1 MPNDASPAAQGEFRG
16 DFTRDTFN
24 PLRHFSRV
32 LMQQGR
38 VQLDADW
45 NEQTS
50 ILLHLLRSL
59 AADLVGPYAGSAG
72 AFAIGAPVTETVND
86 RSRTTFPI
94 AAGHY
99 YVDGILVEQEDPS
112 AYYTQPHFQP
122 DDQLAADRLP
132 DPAYLVYLDVWE
144 RHVTDWQFPELR
156 EVALRGPDTA
166 TRAQVVWQVRW
177 LKPQAALDASAI
189 KTLKTDAGWAKFEA
203 DQLQAGPLGLLQAK
217 ARTDDATTLD
227 PCLVSPDAQ
236 YTGPENQLYRV
247 EIHAVTPQANNQP
260 PQVTLKWSRDN
271 SSLAFPVQKVIP
283 NPQDKQEADFW
294 VESLGRDDRSMLEV
308 DDWVEIVDLARQF
321 SGTAGQMARVSGVD
335 FDTPAVTLRAKADMV
350 ISGGAQYALRRWDHR
365 GDDEA
370 IAIAFDSAGKGVPIP
385 VEHGIV
391 VTPQVPQTAKSF
403 IGRPGDYW
411 LIPARTESGDIE
423 WPTVTAADGTV
434 DRAFIPPHGVQHH
447 FAPLAVVGPATA
459 AGGATMTDMRRE
471 ITPSKVYTQ
480 Q

>member
-1 MPNDASPAAQGEFRG
+1 MSNDVSPAAQGEFRG

-45 NEQTS
+45 NEQAS

-59 AADLVGPYAGSAG
+59 AADLVGPYAGSVG
-72 AFAIGAPVTETVND
+72 AFKIGAPVSETVEN
-86 RSRTTFPI
+86 RTRTTFPI
-94 AAGHY
+94 AEGHY
-99 YVDGILVEQEDPS
+99 YVDGILVEQEGAS

-144 RHVTDWQFPELR
+144 RHVTDWQYPEVR

-177 LKPQAALDASAI
+177 LKPTQALPDV

-203 DQLQAGPLGLLQAK
+203 EQLQVGPLGLLQAK
-217 ARTDDATTLD
+217 ARTDDPATPD
-227 PCLVSPDAQ
+227 PCLVPPDAQ

-247 EIHAVTPQANNQP
+247 EIHSVILQANDQP
-260 PQVTLKWSRDN
+260 PQVTVKWSRDN
-271 SSLAFPVQKVIP
+271 SSLAFAVQKVIP
-283 NPQDKQEADFW
+283 DPQEKKEADFW
-294 VESLGRDDRSMLEV
+294 LESLGRDDRSMLEV
-308 DDWVEIVDLARQF
+308 DDWVEIVAMGRQL
-321 SGTAGQMARVSGVD
+321 SGEAGQMARVTGVD
-335 FDTPAVTLRAKADMV
+335 IDTPAVTLRSTADLTV
-350 ISGGAQYALRRWDHR
+350 SGGAQYALRRWDHR

-385 VEHGIV
+385 LEYGIV

-403 IGRPGDYW
+403 IARPGDYW
-411 LIPARTESGDIE
+411 LIPARTETGDIE
-423 WPTVTAADGTV
+423 WPTATAADGTV

-447 FAPLAVVGPATA
+447 YAPLAVVGATA
-459 AGGATMTDMRRE
+459 AGGAASVADLRRE
-471 ITPSKVYTQ
+471 ITPSKLYTQ
-480 Q
+480 L

>member
-16 DFTRDTFN
+16 DFTRDTFS

-50 ILLHLLRSL
+50 ILLHLIRSL
-59 AADLVGPYAGSAG
+59 AADVLGPYAGSVG
-72 AFAIGAPVTETVND
+72 AFKIGAPVAETVND
-86 RSRTTFPI
+86 RTRTTFPI

-99 YVDGILVEQEDPS
+99 YVDGILVEQEDDS

-122 DDQLAADRLP
+122 DDQRAADRIP
-132 DPAYLVYLDVWE
+132 DPPYLVYLDVWE
-144 RHVTDWQFPELR
+144 RHVTDWQYPLVR

-177 LKPQAALDASAI
+177 LKPTQALPDV

-203 DQLQAGPLGLLQAK
+203 EQLQVGPLGLLQAK
-217 ARTDDATTLD
+217 ARTDDPTLLD
-227 PCLVSPDAQ
+227 PCLVPPDAQ

-247 EIHAVTPQANNQP
+247 EVHAVTAQATNQP
-260 PQVTLKWSRDN
+260 PQVTVKWSRDN
-271 SSLAFPVQKVIP
+271 SSLAFPVQKAIP
-283 NPQDKQEADFW
+283 NPQDTQEADFW

-308 DDWVEIVDLARQF
+308 DDWVEIVDGTQQL
-321 SGTAGQMARVSGVD
+321 SGTAGQMARVTGVD
-335 FDTPAVTLRAKADMV
+335 FDTPAVTVRATKALT

-365 GDDEA
+365 GDNEA

-385 VEHGIV
+385 LEYGIV
-391 VTPQVPQTAKSF
+391 VTPQIPQTAKSF
-403 IGRPGDYW
+403 MARPGDYW
-411 LIPARTESGDIE
+411 LIPARTETGDIE
-423 WPTVTAADGTV
+423 WPTATAADGTV
-434 DRAFIPPHGVQHH
+434 ERAFIPPHGVQHH
-447 FAPLAVVGPATA
+447 YAPLAVVGVTA
-459 AGGATMTDMRRE
+459 AAGAATVADLRRE
-471 ITPSKVYTQ
+471 ITPSKLYTQ
-480 Q
+480 M